1 MVSTHVLL
9 CLFQFVMNAEGT
21 EVCVVFIS
29 VFQQV
34 KYIFMKNKYCVKM
47 SFKTFDKSRIG
58 SFCFVT
64 ILLSVI
70 SSCLE
75 ITGKISES
83 YLMYI

>member
-9 CLFQFVMNAEGT
+9 CLFQYVMNAEGT

-47 SFKTFDKSRIG
+47 SFKTFDKSRI
-58 SFCFVT
+58 
-64 ILLSVI
+64 
-70 SSCLE
+70 
-75 ITGKISES
+75 
-83 YLMYI
+83 